1 MGTEL
6 VGNRL
11 SRGTNQLGT
20 NSGGPNVRGPYGF
33 GTKCVTAHSIDSVP
47 CESKTLGI
55 LHHVAG
61 KCDSE
66 IGATTVCIELKTLND
81 QILIP

>member
-1 MGTEL
+1 MTPPASPFPASL
-6 VGNRL
+6 
-11 SRGTNQLGT
+11 
-20 NSGGPNVRGPYGF
+20 
-33 GTKCVTAHSIDSVP
+33 HSIDSVS

-66 IGATTVCIELKTLND
+66 IGATVCIELKTLND